1 MKNILLV
8 FALLLGF
15 NLGSAY
21 AQQSETASE
30 NLKANMKKLAYLEG
44 RWKGEAIT
52 TERNG
57 TKTKITQEEN
67 IQFKLDGTVLLIE
80 GTGRDPESGNVVFNA
95 LAVVSYD
102 EQAQAYKFRSYLMN
116 GSMTDAYFKV
126 LADNTFEWGFDIANG
141 GKIRFDIVLDPTK
154 KTWHE
159 KGSFSPDGKTWYPYI
174 ELNLTK
180 LN

>member
-1 MKNILLV
+1 MKNTFFICC
-8 FALLLGF
+8 LLLGF

-30 NLKANMKKLAYLEG
+30 NLKVNMKKLAYFEG

-57 TKTKITQEEN
+57 TKTKINQEEN

-80 GTGRDPESGNVVFNA
+80 GIGRNPESGKVVFNA
-95 LAVVSYD
+95 MAVASYD
-102 EQAQAYKFRSYLMN
+102 EITQNYKFRSYLMN
-116 GSMTDAYFKV
+116 GNTTDAYFKV
-126 LADNTFEWGFDIANG
+126 LADNKFEWGFDIPNG
-141 GKIRFDIVLDPTK
+141 GKIKFDLVLDPAK
-154 KTWHE
+154 KTWNE
-159 KGSFSPDGKTWYPYI
+159 KGSYSPDGQAWYPYI

-180 LN
+180 L